1 MDCEKFAKVMEEAK
15 QTCARALRYVE
26 NGDAKNASY
35 HLDRLEEILEQARE
49 ELGDVGGLPEPSS
62 RQ

>member
-1 MDCEKFAKVMEEAK
+1 MDCEKFARVMEEAK

-49 ELGDVGGLPEPSS
+49 ELGEVGG
-62 RQ
+62 